1 MKINASEIL
10 NETLK
15 NDVFSLNNASL
26 SLLGVLDEASDSN
39 LKVLTYQYDDQ
50 VIDLFNPIFSLIKAN
65 QVILDP
71 KFIAPVHHKQY
82 YDIDEDVLYR
92 DSLYQIGDIEVKISS
107 QRFMDHLEN
116 EIFIEFCFE
125 ANGEIELDLYHG
137 FNQNI
142 HGLDQ
147 QVSSISSQ
155 LHHLSIQTSNH
166 LEMVILYDKDFRH
179 KNKNKGNQS
188 LEHYQIITEPGR
200 VYKLHKYIGVGLE
213 NSDVTNRL
221 KSKYNLGYDQL
232 KDNHLSVKK
241 ALLKDTYV
249 EVVNNDRLQT
259 MLDYSLRKIYNQNSN
274 WDVNHFSINQYFES
288 YYFLHRD
295 TKQLK
300 QKLLSLFDQHEKII
314 ENAQT
319 LGYQGGLLI
328 SSKQAYGKGNYQLLS
343 NAICVDIIYRYI
355 DYTNDLSILSKGFEF
370 VLNLISFFLDYA
382 TYEEKHK
389 RFSINDV
396 SNIDHSLNH
405 VNNHTLTNYM
415 VKTSIKQVKTMVRI
429 IKNEMGKKDQAIL
442 KTYDRIEDK
451 LNDFYQGI
459 YIMRPNVD
467 DLLFPYQ
474 NYQEDFEKER
484 LFLENNRVVLT
495 FDQLFIFN
503 LYESKF
509 SKGILTKNVEFYQ
522 KHAKLS
528 LYNQFFLSIVGLE
541 ETIQDTYD
549 YLMDSLSIYKDS
561 LLHKEKL
568 YGGVYYH
575 LVNRMSRLRKD
586 HHQFSVNTWIP
597 KEVRRLEYPILYQEY
612 TGNVKIKRNSAQI
625 NWSKED
631 ES

>member
-1 MKINASEIL
+1 MKINASEII
-10 NETLK
+10 NESLK
-15 NDVFSLNNASL
+15 NDVFSLNKTSL
-26 SLLGVLDEASDSN
+26 SLLGVLDEASDSD
-39 LKVLTYQYDDQ
+39 LKVLTYRFDDQ
-50 VIDLFNPIFSLIKAN
+50 MIDLFNPIFSLIKAN
-65 QVILDP
+65 QIMLNP
-71 KFIAPVHHKQY
+71 KFITPINHKQY
-82 YDIDEDVLYR
+82 YDIDEDILYR
-92 DSLYQIGDIEVKISS
+92 DTVYQIGDIEVKISS
-107 QRFMDHLEN
+107 QRFLDVIEN
-116 EIFIEFCFE
+116 EIYIEYCFE

-188 LEHYQIITEPGR
+188 LEHYQILTEPGR
-200 VYKLHKYIGVGLE
+200 VYTLHKYIGVGLE
-213 NSDVTNRL
+213 DSDISNQL
-221 KSKYNLGYDQL
+221 KSKYNLGYKQL
-232 KDNHLSVKK
+232 KENHIQSKK

-249 EVVNNDRLQT
+249 EVVNNDPLQT
-259 MLDYSLRKIYNQNSN
+259 MLDYSLRKMYNQNFI
-274 WDVNHFSINQYFES
+274 WDVNAFGMNQYFES
-288 YYFLHRD
+288 YYLLHRD
-295 TKQLK
+295 TKRLK
-300 QKLLSLFDQHEKII
+300 HLILSLFDHRDKII

-328 SSKQAYGKGNYQLLS
+328 NSKQAYGRGNYQLLS
-343 NAICVDIIYRYI
+343 NALCIDIIFQYI
-355 DYTNDLSILSKGFEF
+355 HYTNDLSILSNGFDF
-370 VLNLISFFLDYA
+370 VLDLVSFFLNYA

-389 RFSINDV
+389 HYSINDV

-415 VKTSIKQVKTMVRI
+415 VKASIKHLKTMVRF
-429 IKNEMGKKDQAIL
+429 IKNEMGKKNQPSL
-442 KTYDRIEDK
+442 KTYQQIEHK
-451 LNDFYQGI
+451 LNDLYQGI

-474 NYQEDFEKER
+474 NYQEDLENER

-503 LYESKF
+503 LFESKF
-509 SKGILTKNVEFYQ
+509 SKGIMTKNVEFYQ

-528 LYNQFFLSIVGLE
+528 LYNQFFLAIVGLE
-541 ETIQDTYD
+541 ESIQDSYD

-561 LLHKEKL
+561 LLHKANL
-568 YGGVYYH
+568 FGGAYYH
-575 LVNRMSRLRKD
+575 LVHRMSRLRKD

-597 KEVRRLEYPILYQEY
+597 KEVRRLEYPIQYQEY
-612 TGNVKIKRNSAQI
+612 LGKVKIKRNSAQI